1 MNTNRFSIRTLLL
14 GNTAVILVISGLLL
28 LFSDFLGVFE
38 LKTVDGRFHFRNILN
53 KNPVFSGEI
62 IHINIDN
69 LSKQSS
75 GLDIWPKEY
84 FAELLDM
91 LSWDE
96 PEVIAWDIMFVRS
109 LDTLG
114 NQALADAVRKAGNI
128 ISPYLLQF
136 HEAETALSLEE
147 RELINDVFGF
157 DLNPT
162 VETGN
167 IPSAKDYHY
176 IPLLDLAEQS
186 AGLGFVNIEPD
197 MDGIIRRIPIV
208 A

>member
-1 MNTNRFSIRTLLL
+1 MNIRRFSIRTLLL
-14 GNTAVILVISGLLL
+14 GNAAVILVISGILF

-38 LKTVDGRFHFRNILN
+38 LKTVDGRFHFRNNLN
-53 KNPVFSGEI
+53 KNPIFSSEI

-84 FAELLDM
+84 FAELLDK

-109 LDTLG
+109 NDTLG
-114 NQALADAVRKAGNI
+114 NQALADAVVKAGNI

-136 HEAETALSLEE
+136 H
-147 RELINDVFGF
+147 
-157 DLNPT
+157 
-162 VETGN
+162 
-167 IPSAKDYHY
+167 
-176 IPLLDLAEQS
+176 
-186 AGLGFVNIEPD
+186 
-197 MDGIIRRIPIV
+197 
-208 A
+208 